1 VEELA
6 IQSPQT
12 CCPVEHFKPSIFEP
26 CTLRGLLVNS
36 PTELDVILRAISF
49 ATREHEGQ
57 YRKDGKTP
65 YVAHPLR
72 VFSIASQLFGVTDS
86 ETLAAAVLHDTLEDT
101 LADRDDLIEHFGP
114 RVAEF
119 VALLSKDKR
128 LPEEER
134 EASYLDALRD
144 CPLEVKL
151 LKLADLYDNLI
162 DSSGLPSELRRKK
175 ITKAN
180 QVLEM
185 YDEDFPPSWQH
196 VLGALRVQVQRAQ
209 RAGS

>member
-1 VEELA
+1 M
-6 IQSPQT
+6 
-12 CCPVEHFKPSIFEP
+12 
-26 CTLRGLLVNS
+26 NS
-36 PTELDVILRAISF
+36 PTELDPLLRAISF

-72 VFSIASQLFGVTDS
+72 VYTIASQLFGISDT

-134 EASYLDALRD
+134 EKSYLDALRD
-144 CPLEVKL
+144 GPLEVKL
-151 LKLADLYDNLI
+151 LKVADLYDNLI
-162 DSSGLPSELRRKK
+162 DSSGLPRELRSRK
-175 ITKAN
+175 IRKAN
-180 QVLEM
+180 EVLAM
-185 YDEDFPPSWQH
+185 YDEDFPPSWRH
-196 VLGALRVQVQRAQ
+196 VLSALRAQVHQAQ
-209 RAGS
+209 TADS